1 MTGTVDTSVFLT
13 ETVSYEEQLGAYTEM
28 AQDLANEA
36 IREHGILPVPT
47 E

>member
-1 MTGTVDTSVFLT
+1 MTGTVDTSMYMT
-13 ETVSYEEQLGAYTEM
+13 EAVSYQEQLGAYTEM

-36 IREHGILPVPT
+36 IREHGLFPVPT